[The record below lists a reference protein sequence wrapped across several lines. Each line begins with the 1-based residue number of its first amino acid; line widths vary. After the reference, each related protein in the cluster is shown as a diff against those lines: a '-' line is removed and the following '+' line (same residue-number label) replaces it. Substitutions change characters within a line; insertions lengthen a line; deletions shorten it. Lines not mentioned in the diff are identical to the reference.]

1 MSLFHRCLAVHI
13 TAATLR
19 RPKIKTFGRMC
30 IEAFA
35 LAAIF
40 AVLLFLYI
48 GFGDS

>member
-19 RPKIKTFGRMC
+19 RPKIKTFGRMFV
-30 IEAFA
+30 EAFA
-35 LAAIF
+35 LTAIF
-40 AVLLFLYI
+40 AVFLFFLV